1 MKNRNGPV
9 EPLGAQLLRRIHAD
23 KALLLD
29 EYHGILQ
36 HLEDEPTKS
45 LVVKMLRSNVK
56 QLDAIEHHWKS
67 HPRYKALPPIDDM
80 DDEQLDE
87 EQEETEEEEEA
98 LEAEEE
104 ARDGLVREGDVTA
117 MMQTKD
123 FTEDE
128 AEDIKEDI
136 DEESEDT
143 EEDEEKEDK
152 DEDEEEELKDEE
164 KQAVSESA
172 DFIKSLVEPDSHW
185 SDNHRQK
192 SYYYHKLLDKIGGP
206 GEAMSPLDMAEKAL
220 AGSIK
225 PDDDNEANFHKAIS
239 GNQDDILHV
248 FNLDQATP
256 EMANLVNHPEG
267 ATQDEYNN
275 AVNTMPSGSVS
286 TSTRKMCKDCS
297 MYLKE
302 LSGAQALSN
311 DHRNKALKWHKD
323 LTEILTSKDD
333 ELGLSPEGAGG
344 PEVQQQLR
352 EEGVVDELQEKKLK
366 KGKAF
371 SGKSKADPRVMS
383 LSKVLE
389 DREASIKKLTDTLNS
404 LTQSLNH

>member
-1 MKNRNGPV
+1 MKSKGGPV

-23 KALLLD
+23 KANLLD

-87 EQEETEEEEEA
+87 EQEENEEEEEA

-136 DEESEDT
+136 DEEAEDT

-152 DEDEEEELKDEE
+152 DEEEEEELKDEE

-185 SDNHRQK
+185 SDDHRQK
-192 SYYYHKLLDKIGGP
+192 SFYYHKLLDKIGGP

-225 PDDDNEANFHKAIS
+225 PDDDNEANFHKAMS
-239 GNQDDILHV
+239 GNQDEILHV

-256 EMANLVNHPEG
+256 EMANLINRPEG

-275 AVNTMPSGSVS
+275 AASTMNLGSS
-286 TSTRKMCKDCS
+286 PTSARKMCKDCS

-302 LSGAQALSN
+302 LSGARALSN

-333 ELGLSPEGAGG
+333 ELGLPPEGAGG
-344 PEVQQQLR
+344 PEVQQQLM
-352 EEGVVDELQEKKLK
+352 EEGVVDGLAEKKLK
-366 KGKAF
+366 KGKALP
-371 SGKSKADPRVMS
+371 GKSKADPRVMS